1 MTMSLARE
9 VAQRGIN
16 ANCIALG
23 MMESNMVRDSI
34 TARPDYYR
42 NRIPIGRIAQPN
54 DIAPVI
60 LFLLS
65 PESDYITGATV
76 NATGGMLM
84 R

>member
-1 MTMSLARE
+1 
-9 VAQRGIN
+9 
-16 ANCIALG
+16 
-23 MMESNMVRDSI
+23 MVRDSI